1 MFSKKFILNCVLGFS
16 IISLII
22 AYFIQYILGHKPCN
36 LCLIERI
43 PYISALILISL
54 IFIFNKFQ
62 KVISSILLLL
72 FIFGAVV
79 SFYHVGIEQGFFS
92 ESLVCDLGT
101 SSKNLS
107 SKELL
112 KQLESKTAVSCKDV
126 TFRFFGLSL
135 ATINTVIS
143 ILLSGI
149 IIKKFEKVIAG
160 IVMFFFVAAA
170 IISFYHVGIE
180 QGFFSESLVCDLSLS
195 SENLSS
201 KELLK
206 QLESKTAV
214 SCKDVTFRFFGLSL
228 ATINTI
234 ISIFLSGIM
243 IKVIK
248 NYGKN

>member
-1 MFSKKFILNCVLGFS
+1 MEKIKNKILLNIILIFSVFALLAAFFIE
-16 IISLII
+16 
-22 AYFIQYILGHKPCN
+22 YILGHQPCN

-54 IFIFNKFQ
+54 IFILNKFQ
-62 KVISSILLLL
+62 KFIAGILLLL
-72 FIFGAVV
+72 FIFGTVV

-92 ESLVCDLGT
+92 ESLVCNL
-101 SSKNLS
+101 SSSSENLS

-112 KQLESKTAVSCKDV
+112 KQLESKTVVSCKDV

-149 IIKKFEKVIAG
+149 
-160 IVMFFFVAAA
+160 
-170 IISFYHVGIE
+170 
-180 QGFFSESLVCDLSLS
+180 
-195 SENLSS
+195 
-201 KELLK
+201 
-206 QLESKTAV
+206 
-214 SCKDVTFRFFGLSL
+214 
-228 ATINTI
+228 
-234 ISIFLSGIM
+234 M